1 MFWQIGSAKSQG
13 HEYLSTHLLRA
24 TAQLLVSC
32 VSPIKIVDE
41 LISLLEVLPKEM
53 RMVEESNILSFL
65 FVVLIKE

>member
-32 VSPIKIVDE
+32 VSPIKIVDQ
-41 LISLLEVLPKEM
+41 LIY
-53 RMVEESNILSFL
+53 
-65 FVVLIKE
+65 